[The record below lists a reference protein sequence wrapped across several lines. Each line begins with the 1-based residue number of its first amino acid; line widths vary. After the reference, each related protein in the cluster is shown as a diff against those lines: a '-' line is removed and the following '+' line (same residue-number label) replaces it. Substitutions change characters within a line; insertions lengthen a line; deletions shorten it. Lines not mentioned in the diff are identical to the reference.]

1 MMNGLEVGRIQVASR
16 SLGVGRAAL
25 EDALCYSQQRHA
37 FGVPIWQHQA
47 VGIYLADSATK
58 LEAARQLVLYAADV
72 FDSGRRADME
82 ASMAK
87 VFASEVAMEVALN
100 AMRVHGGNGYSPE
113 YDVERYFRDA
123 PLMIVGEG
131 TNEIQR
137 NVITRQLIQR
147 HKI

>member
-1 MMNGLEVGRIQVASR
+1 VAEELGTTSPAACSDPSSAGIASTPTVTTDVPVGT
-16 SLGVGRAAL
+16 
-25 EDALCYSQQRHA
+25 
-37 FGVPIWQHQA
+37 
-47 VGIYLADSATK
+47 ATS
-58 LEAARQLVLYAADV
+58 VLYVGGGNSRVYALNA
-72 FDSGRRADME
+72 

-137 NVITRQLIQR
+137 NVIARQLIQR